1 MITWK
6 SVRKTLKT
14 AFKPKPASRGK
25 LRRAQPS
32 QPFSRWLRP
41 LFEKRL
47 LRPIFGLNLAMAI
60 VIVNGLGT
68 IGGPLPLTALEVAV
82 LTPDTVNILTETTF
96 RMPLAESGGYSQG
109 FYRFHPGVDIRAP
122 RKTPVFPAAAGAVT
136 EVEIG
141 RFGYGHKVVISHANQ
156 IETLYAHLDDVDV
169 KVGDQVTKDTVI
181 GQVGM
186 TGWTTGP
193 HLHFEAR
200 TKDGLINPKQILP
213 ESI

>member
-6 SVRKTLKT
+6 SVRKTLKI
-14 AFKPKPASRGK
+14 AFKHKPSSRGR
-25 LRRAQPS
+25 LPRARPS
-32 QPFSRWLRP
+32 QPFSRFLRP

-47 LRPIFGLNLAMAI
+47 LRPIFGLNLAVAI
-60 VIVNGLGT
+60 VIVNGLGI
-68 IGGPLPLTALEVAV
+68 IGGPLSLTVPEVAV
-82 LTPDTVNILTETTF
+82 LTPETVNILTETTF
-96 RMPLAESGGYSQG
+96 RMPLAETRGYSQG

-141 RFGYGHKVVISHANQ
+141 RFGYGHKVVISHQNQ
-156 IETLYAHLDDVDV
+156 IQTLYAHLDDVNV
-169 KVGDQVTKDTVI
+169 KVGDQVIKDTVI

-193 HLHFEAR
+193 HLHFETR
-200 TKDGLINPKQILP
+200 TKKGLINPKQILP
-213 ESI
+213 ET